1 MTTLQ
6 HKPLF
11 SKSGHGGGMR
21 VKNIQK
27 STHVVYEWPP
37 MLVSKWINITYVSK
51 FVAILIC

>member
-27 STHVVYEWPP
+27 STYVVYEWPP